1 MSDIIQTVQYQG
13 IDSEYI
19 VLYDLEYAEGS
30 FAYFTSDLD
39 SDLTKI
45 QFRDSSGTVRTYEPI
60 PVKAE
65 GFEVSSDGAYSRP
78 TISVANALNTF
89 KDSLNGVG
97 YEELVGQRITKR
109 TTLKKY
115 LVGEPGD
122 SGSGNAP
129 VEFPK
134 VTYIIDRIAGKT
146 MTEVVFELAAPFDL
160 AGTMLPK
167 RIVIGGSCPWKYTG
181 ADRTRNI
188 NDLDGGCPWKRSSR
202 QNITEPTDPYGTPG
216 ENPVY
221 ANKEDEY
228 ILSYS
233 SLNSVATDST
243 TVSSYQR
250 GKYYYTESNEE
261 LISTTGGFSTE
272 NNVKTFWQCISGSSA
287 TSVSPTSSS
296 SLWRKV
302 RTYTSYSNSTT
313 YKGYKNK
320 EHNQIVEY
328 TVDGVVTVWQVKRN
342 SVTGQAPLEGGYWT
356 RADACGKKIQ
366 SCKMRFG
373 AATNSVSSQ
382 PGFDAVTR
390 SVGLPFG
397 GFPGARQQR

>member
-13 IDSEYI
+13 VDSEYI
-19 VLYDLEYAEGS
+19 ILYDLEYAEGS
-30 FAYFTSDLD
+30 FAYFTSDMGT
-39 SDLTKI
+39 DLTKI

-65 GFEVSSDGAYSRP
+65 GFEIASDGSYNRP
-78 TISVANALNTF
+78 TITVANALNTF
-89 KDSLNGVG
+89 KDALNGVG
-97 YEELVGQRITKR
+97 YEELIGQRITKR

-122 SGSGNAP
+122 SGSGNP
-129 VEFPK
+129 PIEFPK
-134 VTYIIDRIAGKT
+134 VTYVIDRIAGKT
-146 MTEVVFELAAPFDL
+146 MAEVIFELAAPFDL
-160 AGTMLPK
+160 EGIKLPK

-181 ADRTRNI
+181 ADLTRSAT
-188 NDLDGGCPWKRSSR
+188 DLDGGCPWKRTSELYVRLPDTPYS
-202 QNITEPTDPYGTPG
+202 NLTETA
-216 ENPVY
+216 VY
-221 ANKEDEY
+221 ATSNDEY

-233 SLNSVATDST
+233 AINSVATDATS
-243 TVSSYQR
+243 VSSYSR
-250 GKYYYTESNEE
+250 GRYYYTESNES
-261 LISTTGGFSTE
+261 LLSSVGSVSTE
-272 NNVKTFWQCISGSSA
+272 NNVKTFWQCITGGST
-287 TSVSPTSSS
+287 TSVSPTGSST
-296 SLWRKV
+296 LWRKV

-320 EHNQIVEY
+320 EHNQIVQQ
-328 TVDGVVTVWQVKRN
+328 TVEGITTVWQVKKN
-342 SVTGQAPLEGGYWT
+342 SVSGQTPLEGGYWT

-373 AATNSVSSQ
+373 AATNSISGQ

-390 SVGLPFG
+390 SVALPFG